1 MAEQNMSSPP
11 CFLPVPGE
19 PSISWKQWRN
29 IFSTYLLAIAGDR
42 YTPVRKQA
50 ILLHH
55 LGAEGRRIYDDLPE
69 IPLGT
74 GDVHP
79 TNVYE
84 MSLLMLEKH
93 LTPKLNTVFERHKF
107 FSRVQGQDEDIMSF
121 VATLRRLAV
130 TCDFRDLSDSLI
142 RDQIVRCTN
151 NKKVKEKQLSMDPT
165 LEENIQ
171 VARSMEHTATWMKE
185 IEKSNT
191 QIRDVDEKSTIGVKE
206 VKN

>member
-1 MAEQNMSSPP
+1 ME
-11 CFLPVPGE
+11 E
-19 PSISWKQWRN
+19 Y
-29 IFSTYLLAIAGDR
+29 IFHVFHGIAGDR
-42 YTPVRKQA
+42 HTPVRKQA

-74 GDVHP
+74 GDGQP

-93 LTPKLNTVFERHKF
+93 FTPKLNTVFERHKF
-107 FSRVQGQDEDIMSF
+107 FSCAQGQDEDIMSF
-121 VATLRRLAV
+121 VATRRGLAV

-151 NKKVKEKQLSMDPT
+151 NIESERKVIINGPYVGGK
-165 LEENIQ
+165 
-171 VARSMEHTATWMKE
+171 HTSSQEYGTHGYL
-185 IEKSNT
+185 
-191 QIRDVDEKSTIGVKE
+191 DEGDRKVQRTNKRC
-206 VKN
+206 